1 LWESSNPQAAVKASS
16 AAHPAGYASTVC
28 SGAQSAISE
37 IAEAIDQLAA
47 DSRARSASSDMTAR
61 VAAVWA
67 MVAAL
72 DPEVDRLRMGYE
84 NG

>member
-1 LWESSNPQAAVKASS
+1 
-16 AAHPAGYASTVC
+16 VC

-47 DSRARSASSDMTAR
+47 DSRAWSASSDMAAR
-61 VAAVWA
+61 VAAIWA

-72 DPEVDRLRMGYE
+72 DPEVDRLRVGYE
-84 NG
+84 KD

>member
-1 LWESSNPQAAVKASS
+1 
-16 AAHPAGYASTVC
+16 VC

>member
-1 LWESSNPQAAVKASS
+1 
-16 AAHPAGYASTVC
+16 
-28 SGAQSAISE
+28 
-37 IAEAIDQLAA
+37 
-47 DSRARSASSDMTAR
+47 MTAR